1 MNDELLTALR
11 YKSEG
16 TDIDFK
22 SQQYRFAGA
31 SDHEKSEMLKDVLA
45 MANAWRGETGY
56 ILLGLKDQRPHPAE
70 VVGITESIDDATLQ
84 QFVNSKIKPKLTFQ
98 YEEHLYEGET
108 IGVITI
114 PKQKRPFFLINSF
127 GKLKKNIVYVRRGS
141 STDEAEP
148 SEIIDMG
155 LADAGR
161 TDMKVDLS
169 VLTPANNDL
178 PDSFSLC
185 YLRFDRPLPD
195 YESPPEHE
203 GPFYSRANLWSDNRR
218 FWREAGEYV
227 RLKSALIEMQFV
239 LLNRSGVQLS
249 NAKLEVTVEPLDG
262 QGIEM
267 HAGANLPSEP
277 KSQRALHEIHS
288 PSNFPLGNDERFVID
303 EGGSTP
309 LCHVRFGSLLPG
321 EQGRSTDT
329 LAIVPLGAGR
339 LRLRFRV
346 LASELSTPIESDRV
360 LETTGDVN
368 SLDLDGFQDFLRER
382 GKPIQAGG

>member
-161 TDMKVDLS
+161 GFELTNLNAVATGR
-169 VLTPANNDL
+169 VLISKGTGTAPAYSATPAV
-178 PDSFSLC
+178 
-185 YLRFDRPLPD
+185 
-195 YESPPEHE
+195 
-203 GPFYSRANLWSDNRR
+203 NL
-218 FWREAGEYV
+218 V
-227 RLKSALIEMQFV
+227 
-239 LLNRSGVQLS
+239 
-249 NAKLEVTVEPLDG
+249 EVTKGMRGDQEP
-262 QGIEM
+262 Q
-267 HAGANLPSEP
+267 AGA
-277 KSQRALHEIHS
+277 
-288 PSNFPLGNDERFVID
+288 
-303 EGGSTP
+303 T
-309 LCHVRFGSLLPG
+309 
-321 EQGRSTDT
+321 
-329 LAIVPLGAGR
+329 GAMQ
-339 LRLRFRV
+339 
-346 LASELSTPIESDRV
+346 
-360 LETTGDVN
+360 
-368 SLDLDGFQDFLRER
+368 DGFKIYASRVQGLTVLYAVFAT
-382 GKPIQAGG
+382 GIPHPFATQWN